1 MVNRIVFD
9 SKYPSLKKISII
21 VETLKRGKVIIY
33 PTDTVYG
40 LGVNA
45 FDSEAVYKIFRIK
58 KRPLN
63 QALPIAVSGLKMA
76 QSLVNITEKA
86 KRLMETFWPGA
97 LTIIL
102 EKTSII
108 PEIVTGG
115 KIGIGIR
122 APNHPV
128 ALTIVEMLNVPII
141 ATSANI
147 HGEISPVNVEEV
159 SDQLGKSVDL
169 IIDGGTVSGTP
180 STIINMLEEPPMI
193 IRKGKVTEEMI
204 RKRIGEIDSI

>member
-1 MVNRIVFD
+1 MNRIVFD

-21 VETLKRGKVIIY
+21 VEMLKRGKVIIY

-128 ALTIVEMLNVPII
+128 ALTLVEMLNVPII

-193 IRKGKVTEEMI
+193 IRKGNVTEEMI
-204 RKRIGEIDSI
+204 RKRIGEIDLI

>member
-1 MVNRIVFD
+1 MNVIVID
-9 SKYPSLKKISII
+9 STHPSLREISKI
-21 VETLKRGKVIIY
+21 VETLKSGKVIIY

-45 FDSEAVYKIFRIK
+45 LNSEAVYHIFRIK

-76 QSLVNITEKA
+76 QSLVNITKKA
-86 KRLMETFWPGA
+86 KRLMEVFWPGA

-102 EKTSII
+102 EKTSKI

-115 KIGIGIR
+115 KVSVGVR
-122 APNHPV
+122 APNHPIP
-128 ALTIVEMLNVPII
+128 LTIVKMLNKPII

-147 HGEISPVNVEEV
+147 HGESNPDNADEISK
-159 SDQLGKSVDL
+159 QLGKSVDL

-180 STIINMLEEPPMI
+180 STIINMVMEPPLI
-193 IRKGKVTEEMI
+193 IRKGLITEEMI
-204 RKRIGEIDSI
+204 RNRIGKIEII

>member
-21 VETLKRGKVIIY
+21 VEMLKRGKVIIY

-58 KRPLN
+58 KRPLH

-86 KRLMETFWPGA
+86 KILMETFWPGA

-102 EKTSII
+102 EKTSPI

-128 ALTIVEMLNVPII
+128 ALTVVEMLNVPII

-193 IRKGKVTEEMI
+193 IRKGNVTEEMI
-204 RKRIGEIDSI
+204 RKSIGEIDLI

>member
-1 MVNRIVFD
+1 VNMVVID
-9 SKYPSLKKISII
+9 SAHPSLREISKI

-45 FDSEAVYKIFRIK
+45 LDSEAVYKIFRIK

-86 KRLMETFWPGA
+86 KRLIEAFWPGA

-115 KIGIGIR
+115 KIGVGLR

-128 ALTIVEMLNVPII
+128 PLTIVEMLNVPII

-147 HGEISPVNVEEV
+147 HGEINPVNVNEV
-159 SDQLGKSVDL
+159 SDQLGKIVDL
-169 IIDGGTVSGTP
+169 IIDGGMVSGTP
-180 STIINMLEEPPMI
+180 STIINMLKEPPII
-193 IRKGKVTEEMI
+193 IRKGIITEEMI
-204 RKRIGEIDSI
+204 RKRIGEIDVI

>member
-1 MVNRIVFD
+1 M
-9 SKYPSLKKISII
+9 
-21 VETLKRGKVIIY
+21 LKRGKVIIY

-128 ALTIVEMLNVPII
+128 ALTLVEMLNVPII

-193 IRKGKVTEEMI
+193 IRKGNVTEEMI
-204 RKRIGEIDSI
+204 RKRIGEIDLI

>member
-1 MVNRIVFD
+1 MNRIVFE
-9 SKYPSLKKISII
+9 SEYPSLKKISII
-21 VETLKRGKVIIY
+21 VEMLKRGKVIIY

-86 KRLMETFWPGA
+86 KILMETFWPGA

-102 EKTSII
+102 EKTSPI

-115 KIGIGIR
+115 RIGIGIR
-122 APNHPV
+122 TPNHPV
-128 ALTIVEMLNVPII
+128 ALTVVEMLNVPII

-159 SDQLGKSVDL
+159 SDQLRKSVDL
-169 IIDGGTVSGTP
+169 IIDGGTISGTP

-193 IRKGKVTEEMI
+193 IRKGNVTEEMI
-204 RKRIGEIDSI
+204 RKSIGEIDLI

>member
-1 MVNRIVFD
+1 MNMIVID
-9 SKYPSLKKISII
+9 STHPSLREISKI
-21 VETLKRGKVIIY
+21 VKTLKRGKVIIY

-45 FDSEAVYKIFRIK
+45 LDSEAVYKIFRIK

-86 KRLMETFWPGA
+86 KRLMEAFWPGA

-102 EKTSII
+102 KKTSII
-108 PEIVTGG
+108 PKIVTGG
-115 KIGIGIR
+115 KIGVGVR

-128 ALTIVEMLNVPII
+128 PLTIVEMLNVPII

-147 HGEISPVNVEEV
+147 HGEINPVNANEV
-159 SDQLGKSVDL
+159 SNQLGKSVDL
-169 IIDGGTVSGTP
+169 IIDGGMVSGTP
-180 STIINMLEEPPMI
+180 STIINMLKEPPMI
-193 IRKGKVTEEMI
+193 IRKGLITEEMI
-204 RKRIGEIDSI
+204 RKRIGEIDVI

>member
-1 MVNRIVFD
+1 MNIIVID
-9 SKYPSLKKISII
+9 SAHPTLKEISKIVERLKK
-21 VETLKRGKVIIY
+21 GKVIIY

-40 LGVNA
+40 IGVNA
-45 FDSEAVYKIFRIK
+45 LNPEAVYKIFKIK

-63 QALPIAVSGLKMA
+63 QALPIAVSGLIMA

-86 KRLMETFWPGA
+86 KKLMEAFWPGA

-115 KIGIGIR
+115 RIGVGIR

-128 ALTIVEMLNVPII
+128 PLSIVKMLNVPII

-147 HGEISPVNVEEV
+147 HGEINPVNADEV

-169 IIDGGTVSGTP
+169 IIDGGMVSGTP
-180 STIINMLEEPPMI
+180 STIINMLEDPPII
-193 IRKGKVTEEMI
+193 IRKGLITEKMI
-204 RKRIGEIDSI
+204 RERIGKIDII

>member
-1 MVNRIVFD
+1 MNRIVID
-9 SKYPSLKKISII
+9 STHPSLREISTI

-45 FDSEAVYKIFRIK
+45 LDSEAVYKIFRIK

-63 QALPIAVSGLKMA
+63 QALPIAVSGIKMV
-76 QSLVNITEKA
+76 QRLVNITEKA
-86 KRLMETFWPGA
+86 KRLMKVFWPGA

-115 KIGIGIR
+115 KIGVGVR
-122 APNHPV
+122 APDHPIP
-128 ALTIVEMLNVPII
+128 LTIVKMLNVPII

-147 HGEISPVNVEEV
+147 HGEINPINADEV
-159 SDQLGKSVDL
+159 SNQLGKNVDL

-180 STIINMLEEPPMI
+180 STIINMLKEPPII
-193 IRKGKVTEEMI
+193 IRKGLITGEMI
-204 RKRIGEIDSI
+204 SKRIGEIDVI